1 MRRSTRPTRV
11 PSQKQIGT
19 LREKL
24 LADKKLRKA
33 AKVDGQQIF
42 EKNVFPKIFDQTA
55 QASYIEST
63 ETYTKLFEDTAKY
76 KAIMVA
82 LAKEL
87 YRELRNGQEG

>member
-1 MRRSTRPTRV
+1 MELCGKNFWRIRDS
-11 PSQKQIGT
+11 
-19 LREKL
+19 EK
-24 LADKKLRKA
+24 R
-33 AKVDGQQIF
+33 QIF

-76 KAIMVA
+76 KAVMVA